1 MKREV
6 VQELCE
12 VGCRTG
18 AVWTGRS
25 YRSCVNREVVQELF
39 EQGGRTGAV

>member
-1 MKREV
+1 MNREV

-12 VGCRTG
+12 QGGRTG

-25 YRSCVNREVVQELF
+25 YRSCVKREVVQELC
-39 EQGGRTGAV
+39 EE